1 MFSEETILKHA
12 LETTQIGYWD
22 WDVQNNTTQLSPR
35 FRLMLGYDSY
45 KTDVTGIWLEALHP
59 GDVQRV
65 NLAYE
70 HHLASRGVR
79 PFRVKAR
86 YYHCKG
92 SVMWM
97 QCQGQVIAWD
107 EAGHPLRMVGSHV
120 DITKEQQATEA
131 LQRYQNALTALNRI
145 ATNNQ
150 LNAEQQINAALK
162 AVSSYLELPLGI
174 VSQIRDDEYEITN
187 ISNTETLALEAGQ
200 KLALS
205 ETYCS
210 ITFQADQA
218 VGFHHVSETRWAAH
232 PCYQTMG
239 LETYIG
245 APVKVRGERYGTVN
259 FSSLTPRN
267 HLFSSYDLEFIALLA
282 NWVGYVLEW
291 RNTRYML
298 ERMVREQ
305 TDTLEKRN
313 RQLAEFAFLNAHK
326 MRGPLARILGLVE
339 VIPLINSRDE
349 EKEYLQFIAQSAM
362 ELDAAIKNA
371 ASTLGAFNALNGFS
385 KISDLL
391 TPMGVEERTGG

>member
-1 MFSEETILKHA
+1 MFSEDILKHT

-22 WDVQNNTTQLSPR
+22 CDIQNNRKYLSPQ
-35 FRLMLGYDSY
+35 FRAMFGYDEYEPDTMS
-45 KTDVTGIWLEALHP
+45 IWSEALHP
-59 GDVQRV
+59 DDHQRV
-65 NLAYE
+65 NLTYE
-70 HHLASRGVR
+70 HHIVSRGAH
-79 PFRVKAR
+79 PFRVKTR
-86 YYHCKG
+86 YYHRNGSLMWMKCQG
-92 SVMWM
+92 SV
-97 QCQGQVIAWD
+97 VAWD
-107 EAGHPLRMVGSHV
+107 KEGRPLRMVGSHV

-187 ISNTETLALEAGQ
+187 ISTTGTLALEAGQ
-200 KLALS
+200 KFTLG

-218 VGFHHVSETRWAAH
+218 VGFHHVSETKWVTH

-259 FSSLTPRN
+259 FSSPTPRN
-267 HLFSSYDLEFIALLA
+267 HLFSPYDLEFIALLA

-339 VIPLINSRDE
+339 VLPLTNSRAE
-349 EKEYLQFIAQSAM
+349 EKECLQFIAQSAM

>member
-1 MFSEETILKHA
+1 
-12 LETTQIGYWD
+12 
-22 WDVQNNTTQLSPR
+22 
-35 FRLMLGYDSY
+35 
-45 KTDVTGIWLEALHP
+45 
-59 GDVQRV
+59 
-65 NLAYE
+65 
-70 HHLASRGVR
+70 
-79 PFRVKAR
+79 
-86 YYHCKG
+86 
-92 SVMWM
+92 MWM
-97 QCQGQVIAWD
+97 QCQGRVVAWD
-107 EAGHPLRMVGSHV
+107 KEGHPLRMVGSHV

-131 LQRYQNALTALNRI
+131 LQRYQNVLTALNRI

-218 VGFHHVSETRWAAH
+218 VGIHHVSETQWAAH

-259 FSSLTPRN
+259 FLSPTPRN

-339 VIPLINSRDE
+339 VFPLTNSRAE
-349 EKEYLQFIAQSAM
+349 EKECLQFIAQSAM

-391 TPMGVEERTGG
+391 TPTGVEERTGG

>member
-162 AVSSYLELPLGI
+162 AVFSYLELPLGI
-174 VSQIRDDEYEITN
+174 VSRIRDNEYEITN

-218 VGFHHVSETRWAAH
+218 VGFHHVSETQWAAH
-232 PCYQTMG
+232 P
-239 LETYIG
+239 
-245 APVKVRGERYGTVN
+245 
-259 FSSLTPRN
+259 
-267 HLFSSYDLEFIALLA
+267 LLK
-282 NWVGYVLEW
+282 
-291 RNTRYML
+291 ML
-298 ERMVREQ
+298 RV
-305 TDTLEKRN
+305 
-313 RQLAEFAFLNAHK
+313 
-326 MRGPLARILGLVE
+326 P
-339 VIPLINSRDE
+339 
-349 EKEYLQFIAQSAM
+349 
-362 ELDAAIKNA
+362 
-371 ASTLGAFNALNGFS
+371 
-385 KISDLL
+385 
-391 TPMGVEERTGG
+391 